1 MIRSSAAVKYGIMNY
16 EGSNKKI
23 VPDQNS
29 LLNKRDDNTIKKMN
43 CSQWIDYTCEISRIE
58 IQSLETEK

>member
-43 CSQWIDYTCEISRIE
+43 YSQ
-58 IQSLETEK
+58 